1 MNNELRQIAE
11 AAGAPAEVL
20 DELWFNV
27 FCLKFAH
34 MLLELAEAEGNT

>member
-1 MNNELRQIAE
+1 MNQELRHIAQ

-34 MLLELAEAEGNT
+34 MLLELAEEETK